1 MREGKNGANLAPTLW
16 RTCRVL
22 ANPDRLRC
30 LKAVLAVPGRTV
42 EDVAT
47 VVGLT
52 EPQASLA
59 LRALQSRGILSSRR
73 RSRWAHYYPEADASV
88 VAASQFL
95 SAAKSALI
103 DNHMSER
110 EMSNAM
116 RAYTHP
122 RRIAIVRALAHEDN
136 LQRDEIGSMLGIS
149 REAMIRHLRKL
160 KTLGVVRLK
169 DETYSLA
176 KPSSGLAESL
186 RAIILA

>member
-1 MREGKNGANLAPTLW
+1 M
-16 RTCRVL
+16 
-22 ANPDRLRC
+22 
-30 LKAVLAVPGRTV
+30 
-42 EDVAT
+42 
-47 VVGLT
+47 
-52 EPQASLA
+52 
-59 LRALQSRGILSSRR
+59 
-73 RSRWAHYYPEADASV
+73 
-88 VAASQFL
+88 AASQFL